1 MKTMMT
7 IQLRTFDVSIKDHRT
22 GEQRK
27 DSIVLTKAQ
36 LQAAQM
42 VGQSSKELI
51 ERLYNRR
58 GYGVQDIGSAEKRE
72 VCLNL
77 EELARQYAE
86 HQDAKAKWE
95 YLYGGGVD

>member
-1 MKTMMT
+1 MKTTMT
-7 IQLRTFDVSIKDHRT
+7 IQLRTFDVRIKDHRT

-27 DSIVLTKAQ
+27 DLIVLTKAQ
-36 LQAAQM
+36 LQAAQL

-51 ERLYNRR
+51 ERLYNRQ
-58 GYGVQDIGSAEKRE
+58 GYGVQDIGSAKRQE

>member
-1 MKTMMT
+1 MKTTMT

-27 DSIVLTKAQ
+27 DLIVLTKAQ
-36 LQAAQM
+36 LQAAQL

-51 ERLYNRR
+51 ERLYNRQ
-58 GYGVQDIGSAEKRE
+58 GYGVQDIGRAKKQE
-72 VCLNL
+72 VCLDL
-77 EELARQYAE
+77 EEMVRQYSE